1 MTRRHDGRQSA
12 AAIVFIA
19 AVVWLSWPGGRTAV
33 AAGAFCALFLVGLV
47 RVSAEAAAMRPP
59 GGSEFDEALRPV
71 RSERPRPEDLQRA
84 ERVFGWK
91 SYSADDFEHRIRPH
105 LQRLI
110 RVGVLARGGS
120 DPAGDPEAAASL
132 PSRLNDVAVG
142 PPAETSFDTRDLE
155 GIVGEIEA
163 VRWR

>member
-1 MTRRHDGRQSA
+1 MSRRRDGRFAA
-12 AAIVFIA
+12 AAIVVMA

-33 AAGAFCALFLVGLV
+33 TAGALCALFLVGLV
-47 RVSAEAAAMRPP
+47 RVSAEATAMRPP
-59 GGSEFDEALRPV
+59 GGSEFDDALRPV

-91 SYSADDFEHRIRPH
+91 RYSSDDFEHRIRPL

-120 DPAGDPEAAASL
+120 DPEAAAHLPGSL
-132 PSRLNDVAVG
+132 RDVAVG
-142 PPAETSFDTRDLE
+142 PPAQTSFDTRGLDA
-155 GIVGEIEA
+155 IVEEIEA
-163 VRWR
+163 LRWR

>member
-1 MTRRHDGRQSA
+1 MTRRGEGRRAA
-12 AAIVFIA
+12 AAIVVMA

-33 AAGAFCALFLVGLV
+33 TAGALCALFLVGLV
-47 RVSAEAAAMRPP
+47 RVSAEAAAMRPA
-59 GGSEFDEALRPV
+59 GGSEFDDALRPV

-91 SYSADDFEHRIRPH
+91 RYSPDDFEHRIRPL

-120 DPAGDPEAAASL
+120 DPAGDPEAAANLPGSL
-132 PSRLNDVAVG
+132 RDVAVG
-142 PPAETSFDTRDLE
+142 PPAQSSFDTRGLE
-155 GIVGEIEA
+155 EVVEEIEA
-163 VRWR
+163 LRWR

>member
-1 MTRRHDGRQSA
+1 MTRRRDGRPAA
-12 AAIVFIA
+12 AAILLIA

-33 AAGAFCALFLVGLV
+33 AAGALCALFLVGLV

-59 GGSEFDEALRPV
+59 GVSEFDDALRPV

-91 SYSADDFEHRIRPH
+91 RYSADDFEHRIRPH

-110 RVGVLARGGS
+110 RVGALARGGS
-120 DPAGDPEAAASL
+120 DPAGDPEVAGSL
-132 PSRLNDVAVG
+132 PGRLHDVSVG
-142 PPAETSFDTRDLE
+142 PPAETPFDTRSLE
-155 GIVGEIEA
+155 AIVREIEA
-163 VRWR
+163 LRWR

>member
-1 MTRRHDGRQSA
+1 MTRRRDGRQAA
-12 AAIVFIA
+12 AAIVLIA
-19 AVVWLSWPGGRTAV
+19 AVVWLLWPGGRTAV
-33 AAGAFCALFLVGLV
+33 AAGALCALFLVGLV
-47 RVSAEAAAMRPP
+47 RVSADASAIRSPR
-59 GGSEFDEALRPV
+59 GSEFDDVLRPV

-91 SYSADDFEHRIRPH
+91 SYSPDDFEHRIRP
-105 LQRLI
+105 LVQRLI

-132 PSRLNDVAVG
+132 PGRLHDVAVG

-155 GIVGEIEA
+155 AIVGEIEA
-163 VRWR
+163 LRWR

>member
-1 MTRRHDGRQSA
+1 MTRRGDGRQAA
-12 AAIVFIA
+12 AAIVVVA

-33 AAGAFCALFLVGLV
+33 TAGALCALFLVGLV
-47 RVSAEAAAMRPP
+47 RVSAQAAAMRPP
-59 GGSEFDEALRPV
+59 GGSEFDDVLRPV

-91 SYSADDFEHRIRPH
+91 RYSADDFEHRIRPL

-120 DPAGDPEAAASL
+120 DPADDPEAAANL
-132 PSRLNDVAVG
+132 PGPLRDVAVG
-142 PPAETSFDTRDLE
+142 PPAQTTFDTRGLE
-155 GIVGEIEA
+155 AIVEEIEA
-163 VRWR
+163 LRWR